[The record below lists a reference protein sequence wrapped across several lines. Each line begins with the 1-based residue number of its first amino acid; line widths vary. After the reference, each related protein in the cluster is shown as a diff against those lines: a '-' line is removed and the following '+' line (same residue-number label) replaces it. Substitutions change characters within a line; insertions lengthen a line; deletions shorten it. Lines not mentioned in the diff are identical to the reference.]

1 MRLTEKPPVTV
12 TIFGKEYEIQSDYR
26 EVLLYEE
33 TISKESSELEIVQ
46 AIDRMYCQNDEIVTA
61 EKLEEAVKQL
71 NWFIS
76 CGDTGLKKRPSR
88 SVLGINC
95 NKPFDFQKDGE
106 LIYSAF
112 IQSYGMDIFDM
123 PYLHWWK
130 FNFLLADVEKDT
142 RFAKVMEYR
151 TIDTKNKNL
160 SKEQKKLYSALQNYY
175 KITEERSSEEE
186 AFIQALLEGRDPMK

>member
-1 MRLTEKPPVTV
+1 MRLTSRPPTV
-12 TIFGKEYEIQSDYR
+12 LNVCGKDYDVLSDYR
-26 EVLLYEE
+26 DVLQYEE
-33 TISKESSELEIVQ
+33 LIGKGSSELEIIQ
-46 AIDRMYCQNDEIVTA
+46 AIDHMYCHNDEIVTKA
-61 EKLEEAVKQL
+61 RLEEAIKQL

-76 CGDTGLKKRPSR
+76 CGETEQKKRPSHA
-88 SVLGINC
+88 VLGINR

-112 IQSYGMDIFDM
+112 IQSYGMDIFEI

-160 SKEQKKLYSALQNYY
+160 SKEQKKVYAALQSYY
-175 KITEERSSEEE
+175 KITEDRTSEDA
-186 AFIQALLEGRDPMK
+186 AFIQALLEGRDPLK